1 MEKVVLFDN
10 QHIMNIKS
18 IKNELQNI
26 LSGTSGYSYDAVI
39 QATTNYLRTSQR
51 TSPMAESKHENRAKE
66 TARLIEFAA
75 KNDLFYD
82 DIDQSQY
89 ISQGAEQKVYIKENK
104 YVIKL
109 NDAIYYASWEDYFH
123 NLLLHNY
130 FFADTAYQLLGF
142 YKPDDTLY
150 AVVKQSYVNADKPTN
165 LTHVKEFLESNG
177 FKNTKNHDYYHEDLG
192 IILED
197 LHDENVLT
205 KQDILYFIDTVFYVK
220 PKIFWGR

>member
-1 MEKVVLFDN
+1 
-10 QHIMNIKS
+10 MNIKS

-39 QATTNYLRTSQR
+39 QAVTNHLRTSER
-51 TSPMAESKHENRAKE
+51 TSPMAEGKYENKAKE
-66 TARLIEFAA
+66 TEKLIAFTT

-82 DIDQSQY
+82 EINESQY
-89 ISQGAEQKVYIKENK
+89 ISQGAEQKVYIKEDK

-142 YKPDDTLY
+142 HKLENTLY
-150 AVVKQSYVNADKPTN
+150 AVVKQNYVKANEPTDLADVN
-165 LTHVKEFLESNG
+165 SFLESNG
-177 FKNTKNHDYYHEDLG
+177 FANTKNHDYYHSKLG

-205 KQDILYFIDTVFYVK
+205 EQGILYFIDTVFYVK
-220 PKIFWGR
+220 PKVFWSEKDISI